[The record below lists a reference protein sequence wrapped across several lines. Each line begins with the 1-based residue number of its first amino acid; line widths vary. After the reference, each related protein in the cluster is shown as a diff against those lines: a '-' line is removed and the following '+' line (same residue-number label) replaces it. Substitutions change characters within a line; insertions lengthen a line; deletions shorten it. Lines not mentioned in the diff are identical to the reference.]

1 MILFTFHLS
10 FDMIFQRKEEY
21 DLKNDLRKK
30 IAILA
35 LSIYVASNSVVSGT
49 LAFMQRDLGLSITNA
64 EMMITIASIASI
76 VTILLN
82 EKITQ
87 RFGMKKCVDLGL
99 FLVGLS
105 SLLPV
110 IFKSYPSIVISRL
123 LMGAGVGLF
132 NGHSAN
138 YINVFFDG
146 DEASKLHGIRI
157 SAEFIG
163 QMALL
168 FIAGLLIKI
177 QWQLAFLVYGFAFF
191 IMFNFNRTIPEVDI
205 NIENED
211 SGNFKISGQLI
222 FYVIFIAII
231 IMNNTAISVRFPTI
245 ATLAK
250 GLDADVSLYMLIL
263 PISGMI
269 FGFMFGPIN
278 KLLREKT
285 LYLGLLIYVI
295 FNLLIAFWGY
305 NMYIYIFSMFFLAFS
320 QSLSI
325 PYLFAEV
332 ARFSRGSAARIA
344 NNLLFIGC
352 NVGGFLAPF
361 FLEGVNRLYTTTSLT
376 LAFSAFSVIYALM
389 LLLNIYEARKIRV

>member
-1 MILFTFHLS
+1 MKRGIS
-10 FDMIFQRKEEY
+10 V
-21 DLKNDLRKK
+21 KNDLRKK

-64 EMMITIASIASI
+64 EMMITLASIASI

-87 RFGMKKCVDLGL
+87 KIGMKKCVDTGL

-105 SLLPV
+105 AITPV
-110 IFKSYPSIVISRL
+110 IFKSYPSIIISRL

-138 YINVFFDG
+138 YINVFFEG
-146 DEASKLHGIRI
+146 DEANKLHGIRI

-177 QWQLAFLVYGFAFF
+177 QWQLAFLVYGFAFL

-205 NIENED
+205 NVESTDD
-211 SGNFKISGQLI
+211 SKFRISGQLV
-222 FYVIFIAII
+222 FYVVFIAII

-263 PISGMI
+263 PISGMV
-269 FGFMFGPIN
+269 FGFMFGAIN

-285 LYLGLLIYVI
+285 LYLGLSIYVI
-295 FNLLIAFWGY
+295 FNMVIALFGY
-305 NMYIYIFSMFFLAFS
+305 NMYIYLVSMFFLAFS
-320 QSLSI
+320 QSLCT

-332 ARFSRGSAARIA
+332 ARFAKGSQARIA

-361 FLEGVNRLYTTTSLT
+361 FLEGINRAFNTRSLT
-376 LAFSAFSVIYALM
+376 LAFSAFSIIYALM
-389 LLLNIYEARKIRV
+389 LILNIYEERKIRM

>member
-1 MILFTFHLS
+1 M
-10 FDMIFQRKEEY
+10 
-21 DLKNDLRKK
+21 KNDLRKK
-30 IAILA
+30 IAILT

-49 LAFMQRDLGLSITNA
+49 LVFMQKDLGLSITNA
-64 EMMITIASIASI
+64 EMMITLASIASI

-87 RFGMKKCVDLGL
+87 KIGMKRCVDTGL

-138 YINVFFDG
+138 YINVFFEG
-146 DEASKLHGIRI
+146 DQASKLHGIRI

-163 QMALL
+163 QITLL

-177 QWQLAFLVYGFAFF
+177 QWQLAFLVYGFAFL
-191 IMFNFNRTIPEVDI
+191 IMFNFNRTIPDVDI
-205 NIENED
+205 NIDSTNE
-211 SGNFKISGQLI
+211 SSFKVSGQII
-222 FYVIFIAII
+222 FYVVFIAII

-250 GLDADVSLYMLIL
+250 GIDADVSLYMLIL
-263 PISGMI
+263 PVSGMV
-269 FGFMFGPIN
+269 FGFMFGAIN

-285 LYLGLLIYVI
+285 LYLGLAIYVI
-295 FNLLIAFWGY
+295 FNMIIAMFGY
-305 NMYIYIFSMFFLAFS
+305 NMYIYLVSMFFLAFS
-320 QSLSI
+320 QSLCT

-332 ARFSRGSAARIA
+332 SRFAKGSKARIA

-352 NVGGFLAPF
+352 NAGGFLAPF
-361 FLEGVNRLYTTTSLT
+361 FLEGVNKMYNTTSLT
-376 LAFSAFSVIYALM
+376 LAFSAFSIVYALM
-389 LLLNIYEARKIRV
+389 LFLNIHEGRKIRM